1 MAITRRVADEAVLR
15 DPAAMRTY
23 LHDMANLFLNAGM
36 EMQIISR
43 VAKRRLSHAQAR
55 GQLMSQAEKDAAA
68 KRISRDLHRSA
79 LLMSHCSKMIGNAE
93 GILTEVFVPNNRRG
107 GRNNGQNNQQNKQ
120 GNQNNGNSRR
130 GRAA

>member
-1 MAITRRVADEAVLR
+1 MAITRRAADESVLR

-43 VAKRRLSHAQAR
+43 VARRRLSHAPAR

-68 KRISRDLHRSA
+68 KRISRDMHRTA

-93 GILTEVFVPNNRRG
+93 GILTEVFVPSR
-107 GRNNGQNNQQNKQ
+107 GRNNR
-120 GNQNNGNSRR
+120 NNGNGQKNTNQNGNRSSR
-130 GRAA
+130 GNAA